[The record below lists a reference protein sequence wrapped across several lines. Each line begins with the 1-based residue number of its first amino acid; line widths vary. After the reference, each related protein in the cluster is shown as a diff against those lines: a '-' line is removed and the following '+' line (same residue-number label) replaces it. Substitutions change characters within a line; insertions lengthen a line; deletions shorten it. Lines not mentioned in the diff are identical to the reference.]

1 MLYSLPRSRVTWER
15 AWSYR
20 HNRYETWAD
29 VINRLKRDLGCMFV
43 EGWQRACDK
52 RDGRSGA
59 TYDPTRA
66 PPQHQPPGFFVD
78 FSRDFLVE
86 LAAHEY
92 DIRNL
97 AWHRGL
103 QIDWNAVWNAQEA
116 RAHDAA
122 RKGGGKRGAPDTWP
136 SGPSVRSRGS

>member
-1 MLYSLPRSRVTWER
+1 
-15 AWSYR
+15 
-20 HNRYETWAD
+20 
-29 VINRLKRDLGCMFV
+29 MFV
-43 EGWQRACDK
+43 EGWQRACDR

-66 PPQHQPPGFFVD
+66 PPQHQPPGFFED

-86 LAAHEY
+86 LAANDY

-103 QIDWNAVWNAQEA
+103 RIDWNAVWDAQEA
-116 RAHDAA
+116 RASDAA

-136 SGPSVRSRGS
+136 SGPSVRSRGL